1 MIKQIIDLP
10 DGWTCIGCGDE
21 YLQDTEGELV
31 ADYTEGT
38 LCKKC
43 NSEDNMKKWKV
54 SNLVR
59 GYQIEE
65 NYVLANDEDEAYEK
79 MENEEYIGEW
89 KIVKDEMST
98 EDTEITEVKQQTS
111 EKG

>member
-1 MIKQIIDLP
+1 
-10 DGWTCIGCGDE
+10 
-21 YLQDTEGELV
+21 
-31 ADYTEGT
+31 
-38 LCKKC
+38 
-43 NSEDNMKKWKV
+43 MKKWKV

-111 EKG
+111 EDEW

>member
-1 MIKQIIDLP
+1 
-10 DGWTCIGCGDE
+10 
-21 YLQDTEGELV
+21 
-31 ADYTEGT
+31 
-38 LCKKC
+38 
-43 NSEDNMKKWKV
+43 MKKWKV
-54 SNLVR
+54 SNLIR

-98 EDTEITEVKQQTS
+98 EDTEITEVIKE
-111 EKG
+111 EK